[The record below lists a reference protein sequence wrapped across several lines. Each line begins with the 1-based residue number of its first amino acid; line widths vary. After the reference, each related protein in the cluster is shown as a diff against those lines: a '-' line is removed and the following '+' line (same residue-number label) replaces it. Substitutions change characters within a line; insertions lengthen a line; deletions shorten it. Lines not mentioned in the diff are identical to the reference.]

1 MNYFSKSKIFLYL
14 LISFILGLALA
25 SFFYFNYF
33 YLFILLII
41 IIFLIILFWQY
52 KIFRIILF
60 CLIFCLAGLVRFQL
74 SIKEPPQIES
84 NNQKLKGLVYKEPT
98 KGDNQKVKVKIK
110 ESHLK
115 NENLLIT
122 SGLYPEYH
130 YGDILLITG
139 EIKEPENFEDFDYRS
154 YLSRYNIYLVSYKP
168 KIEIIERNKGTWFL
182 ANIYKIRNHM
192 SETIKISL
200 KQPQSSIL
208 QAMMLGLKKEIPDEV
223 RDNFS
228 KAGISHIIAISG
240 LHITIIAGILM
251 NLALGL
257 GLNRRRAFWLASAG
271 LFLFIILVGMP
282 SSAVRA
288 GIMGFLVLL
297 AMYLGRLNNSTNAF
311 VLAGSLMLLVNPKLL
326 RYDIGFQLSFLAVL
340 GLIYIGP
347 YLEKLVEKVPEIF
360 NIKSTVLMTL
370 SAQFFT
376 LPLIIFYFQRFSLI
390 APLANVLVLPV
401 LPFVLISGFL
411 GVIFSLI
418 FLPLGQLIFWPCYL
432 LLKYISGAAS
442 FLSEIKFSSFAIEN
456 FDFNLILIIYLIIF
470 LIIILIK
477 KPLFRKELKN

>member
-1 MNYFSKSKIFLYL
+1 MNYWSKSKIFLYF
-14 LISFILGLALA
+14 LISFILGIALA
-25 SFFYFNYF
+25 SFFYLN
-33 YLFILLII
+33 YLFLLILLII
-41 IIFLIILFWQY
+41 IIFLIVLFWKY
-52 KIFRIILF
+52 KIIIIILF
-60 CLIFCLAGLVRFQL
+60 CLIFCLAGFLRFQISL
-74 SIKEPPQIES
+74 KEKPQIDRNSQLLE
-84 NNQKLKGLVYKEPT
+84 GFIYEEPT
-98 KGDNQKVKVKIK
+98 RGDSQKIKVKI
-110 ESHLK
+110 EDGNLK
-115 NENLLIT
+115 DENLLIT
-122 SGLYPEYH
+122 GDLYPEYH
-130 YGDILLITG
+130 YGDYLKIEG
-139 EIKEPENFEDFDYRS
+139 EIEEPENFDDFDYKS

-168 KIEIIERNKGTWFL
+168 DMEIIRRNKGNWFFSG
-182 ANIYKIRNHM
+182 IYKLRNKM
-192 SETIKISL
+192 SEIIKVGL

-257 GLNRRRAFWLASAG
+257 GLNRRRAFWLASLG

-311 VLAGSLMLLVNPKLL
+311 VLAGSLMLLFNPKLL

-340 GLIYIGP
+340 GLIYVSP
-347 YLEKLVEKVPEIF
+347 YLERFLEKIPEVF

-390 APLANVLVLPV
+390 APVANVLILPV

-411 GVIFSLI
+411 GVIFSFI
-418 FLPLGQLIFWPCYL
+418 FLPLGKLTFWPCYL
-432 LLKYISGAAS
+432 FLKYVSRTAG
-442 FLSEIKFSSFAIEN
+442 FLSQVKFSSFEIES
-456 FDFNLILIIYLIIF
+456 FDFVLITLIYVFIF
-470 LIIILIK
+470 VIFILLK
-477 KPLFRKELKN
+477 RGSKLFKNPN